1 MVWSDEGTHDLGFGN
16 SVPNYP
22 SNMAKDFD
30 ELTRWWGSKSSPG
43 IMDESAKRL
52 IIFAPAK
59 KSWSTITDNWNNVIQ
74 YESEAGNGLSGCD
87 YKQILSA
94 IGNSI

>member
-1 MVWSDEGTHDLGFGN
+1 
-16 SVPNYP
+16 
-22 SNMAKDFD
+22 
-30 ELTRWWGSKSSPG
+30 
-43 IMDESAKRL
+43 MDESAKRL

>member
-1 MVWSDEGTHDLGFGN
+1 MKYLLVSRD
-16 SVPNYP
+16 
-22 SNMAKDFD
+22 
-30 ELTRWWGSKSSPG
+30 SKFSG
-43 IMDESAKRL
+43 YNIVV
-52 IIFAPAK
+52 IK
-59 KSWSTITDNWNNVIQ
+59 KEINHKNVTVNWNNVIQ